1 MQPYCNNG
9 QPERD
14 ITHSRCVHRTL
25 PMRLPENNAPRRE
38 PAISIMSRS
47 DVRKHRAGVPRLPIR
62 QLREESVIPVES
74 TRAPPPHHY
83 DSTSSH
89 GGPGVTCPPGTFFR
103 HCHHAAVLPLCVRA
117 GVLPPFPA
125 EASPVQCT
133 DMYPVSGKAVTH
145 VHSDATGHRS
155 FSAAPAS
162 SARPTHRHERCDAAG
177 PRVLTTP
184 FRERSTLPLK

>member
-89 GGPGVTCPPGTFFR
+89 EGPGVTAPRAHSSGIVITPLYCLFVSGRGFCHPSLRRHRQFNAPTCIRSAEKRLPMYTATQPGTAVSRR
-103 HCHHAAVLPLCVRA
+103 HRLHPLA
-117 GVLPPFPA
+117 PLTG
-125 EASPVQCT
+125 T
-133 DMYPVSGKAVTH
+133 
-145 VHSDATGHRS
+145 SDAMQ
-155 FSAAPAS
+155 
-162 SARPTHRHERCDAAG
+162 
-177 PRVLTTP
+177 RVP
-184 FRERSTLPLK
+184 VY